1 MRNERGRTPHTEG
14 ATGGRARDRGHAKAH
29 DRGTGKAPGR
39 FPDAVISRL
48 ASAYFAWLDSH
59 PELAPSLEQVLTE
72 LLGDAGVNFDRI
84 DVRIKSWPSL
94 KAKARKIRDGQPVYP
109 DPWHDIRDIIGARIT
124 VLHSTEIPQVLTL
137 LADAF
142 EVLRSVDK
150 AQETR
155 VSGGFGYG
163 SHHLVLR
170 ITEHTESLET
180 YAGSVFEVQ
189 IRTVLQHAWAEFEHD
204 IRYKRAR
211 GAAPDPQVD
220 RAFTLAAG
228 LIELADQQF
237 DQIAGVTHPQQKVD
251 TGVDAELTTETLPGV
266 LTVLLGSRFPV
277 SRLEDY
283 RFLLELLRAHGI
295 EKVSQLAELTNA
307 ADIEAVSNT
316 LDYAFAP
323 GQVRI
328 VDDLLLNRYGEDHI
342 QRTVDSGNRPKL
354 RRSRLKNRLAALRPR
369 RD

>member
-1 MRNERGRTPHTEG
+1 MKNERSRKGH
-14 ATGGRARDRGHAKAH
+14 GHAPSA
-29 DRGTGKAPGR
+29 GKV
-39 FPDAVISRL
+39 PDAVIARL
-48 ASAYFAWLDSH
+48 GSTYFAWTDAH
-59 PELAPSLEQVLTE
+59 PEAATSFEQVLTE
-72 LLGDAGVNFDRI
+72 LLGDAGVNFDRVE
-84 DVRIKSWPSL
+84 VRIKSWPSL
-94 KAKARKIRDGQPVYP
+94 KAKARKIRDGAPIYP

-124 VLHSTEIPQVLTL
+124 VLHSTEIPSVLDL
-137 LADAF
+137 LGEEF

-170 ITEHTESLET
+170 VTERSEGLEN
-180 YAGSVFEVQ
+180 YAGTVFEAQ

-211 GAAPDPQVD
+211 GTAPDPQVD

-228 LIELADQQF
+228 LIELADEQF
-237 DQIAGVTHPQQKVD
+237 DQIAGVTHPTHKVD
-251 TGVDAELTTETLPGV
+251 TDVDAELTPETLPGV

-277 SRLEDY
+277 SRMEDY

-295 EKVSQLAELTNA
+295 EKVPQLAELTNA
-307 ADIEAVSNT
+307 ADVEAVSTSLN
-316 LDYAFAP
+316 YAFAP

-328 VDDLLLNRYGEDHI
+328 VDDLLLNRFGTDHI
-342 QRTVDSGNRPKL
+342 ERTVESGNRPKL
-354 RRSRLKNRLAALRPR
+354 RRSRLSNRLSTLRER
-369 RD
+369 RS

>member
-1 MRNERGRTPHTEG
+1 MTKNERGRRPAGKGDG
-14 ATGGRARDRGHAKAH
+14 APEKRAEKRPDKRTDRV
-29 DRGTGKAPGR
+29 
-39 FPDAVISRL
+39 PDAVIARL
-48 ASAYFAWLDSH
+48 GSTYFAWLEKH
-59 PELAPSLEQVLTE
+59 PDAQTAFEQVLTE

-94 KAKARKIRDGQPVYP
+94 KAKARKTRDGAPVYP
-109 DPWHDIRDIIGARIT
+109 DPWHDIRDIVGARIT
-124 VLHSTEIPQVLTL
+124 VLHSTEIPSVLTL
-137 LADAF
+137 LAGAF
-142 EVLRSVDK
+142 DVLRSVDK

-170 ITEHTESLET
+170 VTERTESLES
-180 YAGSVFEVQ
+180 YAGTVFEVQ

-211 GAAPDPQVD
+211 GTAPDPQVD

-237 DQIAGVTHPQQKVD
+237 DQIAGVTHPQPKVD
-251 TGVDAELTTETLPGV
+251 AGVDAELTPETLPGV

-307 ADIEAVSNT
+307 ADVEAVSNT

-328 VDDLLLNRYGEDHI
+328 VDDLLLNRYGQEHI

-354 RRSRLKNRLAALRPR
+354 RRSRLANRLATLRPG